1 MVGIA
6 PVYGQRTSFLTSAKI
21 VGVEIKRPWQN
32 LFRKTPVYKFEF
44 ETSHIT
50 EQFVDCL
57 GKPISPPKSILFFD
71 TQSVFSG
78 KSIGSSLSASLDY
91 ADENQQ
97 FYQRVHPFHFTI
109 EGHRIVR

>member
-6 PVYGQRTSFLTSAKI
+6 PVYGQRTSFSVSAKI
-21 VGVEIKRPWQN
+21 VGIETKRPWQN
-32 LFRKTPVYKFEF
+32 LFQKTLVHELEI

-57 GKPISPPKSILFFD
+57 GKPISPPKRFLFFD
-71 TQSVFSG
+71 TQGVLSR
-78 KSIGSSLSASLDY
+78 KSIGNSLSASLDY

-109 EGHRIVR
+109 EGHNIVR